1 MLFSQ
6 IKSNTAGVLLHTLLT
21 AGLPLFPVQED
32 PIEGFRVGDYLEYM
46 ESLERRY
53 RSMVL
58 IDMRNSLL
66 KNT

>member
-1 MLFSQ
+1 M
-6 IKSNTAGVLLHTLLT
+6 
-21 AGLPLFPVQED
+21 FPVQED

-66 KNT
+66 KST